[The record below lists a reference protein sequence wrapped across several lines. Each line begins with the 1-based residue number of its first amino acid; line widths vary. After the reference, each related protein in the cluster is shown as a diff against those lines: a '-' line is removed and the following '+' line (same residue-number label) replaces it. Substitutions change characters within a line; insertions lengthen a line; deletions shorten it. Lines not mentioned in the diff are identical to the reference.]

1 MIITEQKKMDEIVEK
16 LAPFKKVLV
25 VGCGHCATVCQTGGE
40 DQVKQMVEK
49 LKEAKGSSGMVV
61 DSAIIE
67 EPCDVRIFRRD
78 SKKFKKEFE
87 GADVILPMSC
97 GVGVQTIAQVT
108 GKAVVPALNT
118 LFLGQVERIGKFEEM
133 CRACGNCI
141 LDQTGGICPITRCA
155 KGLLNGPC
163 GGMSK
168 GKCEVNNYT
177 KDCGWVLIYN
187 KLKEQGRLDQFKQY
201 RQPRDYALSGYP
213 RSVDTRAA

>member
-1 MIITEQKKMDEIVEK
+1 MIITEQKKFEEVVEK

-40 DQVKQMVEK
+40 DQAKAMVSK
-49 LKEAKGSSGMVV
+49 LKESKGPTGMMVNMAVV
-61 DSAIIE
+61 E
-67 EPCDVRIFRRD
+67 EPCDIRILKRD
-78 SKKFKKEFE
+78 MKKAKKEFDE
-87 GADVILPMSC
+87 ADAILAMAC
-97 GVGVQTIAQVT
+97 GVGSQTLATVVN
-108 GKAVVPALNT
+108 KPVVPALNT

-141 LDQTGGICPITRCA
+141 LADTGGVCPITRCA
-155 KGLLNGPC
+155 KGLMNGPC

-187 KLKEQGRLDQFKQY
+187 RLKDQGRLDLFRQY
-201 RQPRDYALSGYP
+201 RPPRDYALSGYP
-213 RSVDTRAA
+213 RSVDTRAT

>member
-1 MIITEQKKMDEIVEK
+1 MIITEQKKLEELLDE
-16 LAPFKKVLV
+16 LAPYKNVLV

-40 DQVKQMVEK
+40 DQVKEIVGK

-61 DSAIIE
+61 TAALVE
-67 EPCDVRIFRRD
+67 EPCDVRILKRD

-87 GADVILPMSC
+87 NADAILTMCC
-97 GVGVQTIAQVT
+97 GVGTQTIAGAMNKV
-108 GKAVVPALNT
+108 VVPALNT
-118 LFLGQVERIGKFEEM
+118 LFLGEVERIGKFEEM

-141 LDQTGGICPITRCA
+141 LEETGGICPITRCA

-168 GKCEVNNYT
+168 GKCEVKNYT

-187 KLKEQGRLDQFKQY
+187 KLKEQGRLDKFRQY
-201 RQPRDYALSGYP
+201 REPRDYSLSSYP